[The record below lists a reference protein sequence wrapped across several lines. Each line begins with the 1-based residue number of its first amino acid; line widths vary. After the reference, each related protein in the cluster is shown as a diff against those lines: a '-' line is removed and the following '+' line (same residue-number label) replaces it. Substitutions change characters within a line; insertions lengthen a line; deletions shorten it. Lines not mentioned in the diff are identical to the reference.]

1 LFHAACAP
9 PERLEHLL
17 LKVTDSTHSKALRSF
32 LSHLKRLRLLSLMP
46 MGGFL
51 WRPMLGQV
59 SRFFLVVGCVFLRNQ
74 ARRLPHFRLR

>member
-1 LFHAACAP
+1 LFRDVCAQ
-9 PERLEHLL
+9 PEQLEHSRLRA
-17 LKVTDSTHSKALRSF
+17 TDSTHSKALRSF

-59 SRFFLVVGCVFLRNQ
+59 SHFFLVVGCVFLRNQ